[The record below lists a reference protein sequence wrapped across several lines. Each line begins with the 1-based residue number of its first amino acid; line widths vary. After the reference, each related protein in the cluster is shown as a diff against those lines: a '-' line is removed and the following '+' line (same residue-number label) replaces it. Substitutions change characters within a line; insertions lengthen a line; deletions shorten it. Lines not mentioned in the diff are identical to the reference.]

1 MLRGF
6 LLVLFLMGVGSLAQE
21 SGPTTVPA
29 TVPKKKENPTPA
41 RTKPGTTVT
50 PPSSADPDESSSS
63 KDTKV
68 NMAAPTGEADVT
80 ASNETPK
87 WDPHKAMKDVEVG
100 DYYFNEKNYRA
111 AESRYREALE
121 WKAGDAIATYK
132 LARVL
137 EKVGDDMQARQYYES
152 YLKTLPNGE
161 FAEKSRKA
169 IEKIDKSASR

>member
-1 MLRGF
+1 MLRG
-6 LLVLFLMGVGSLAQE
+6 LLIAILLISVTALAQE

-29 TVPKKKENPTPA
+29 TVPKKKENSTPA
-41 RTKPGTTVT
+41 RTKPGTTVA
-50 PPSSADPDESSSS
+50 PPSSEDPDESSSS

-68 NMAAPTGEADVT
+68 SMAPPPGEADVT
-80 ASNETPK
+80 TTNETPK
-87 WDPHKAMKDVEVG
+87 WDPHKAMKAVEVG

-137 EKVGDDMQARQYYES
+137 EKIGDDMQARQYYEA
-152 YLKTLPNGE
+152 YLKVLPDGE
-161 FAEKSRKA
+161 YAAKSRKA
-169 IEKIDKSASR
+169 IEGIEQRTER